1 MTSLTLMCKTNPPF
15 LSVALYLSHTSFL
28 TSITLSY
35 NYIFSCTLPTLI
47 FKFLES
53 RGSAVSTTVC
63 NLGAEQDSR
72 EMAVLKN
79 SLLIEKSPLKIMQTL
94 RFIWRL
100 LGIFNTY
107 RVSLDEVTAFPNLTR
122 AGNSWHLINSSALS
136 WHKTNYSVLMSV
148 RK

>member
-1 MTSLTLMCKTNPPF
+1 MTSLTLMCKTEPPS

-35 NYIFSCTLPTLI
+35 NYIFSCIPPTPT

-63 NLGAEQDSR
+63 NLSAEQDSR
-72 EMAVLKN
+72 EMAGLKD
-79 SLLIEKSPLKIMQTL
+79 SLFIEKSPLKIMQTL
-94 RFIWRL
+94 GFIWRL

-107 RVSLDEVTAFPNLTR
+107 RVGLDEVIAFPNLTR
-122 AGNSWHLINSSALS
+122 AGNSWHLINSLALS
-136 WHKTNYSVLMSV
+136 WHKTNYSRLMSV
-148 RK
+148 GK